1 MLRLLGSQQL
11 GARSFGGASQPAEE
25 VQLERGVCG
34 ERQKVELR
42 LEVLFFSPAEITVPL
57 HLRQLI
63 GARYSKLSAPGVDA
77 LRRQLEVIILLQGC
91 ADELLQLRVLE
102 DLPPGK
108 VCEGRGL
115 LLGLEVFAQVT
126 VHAWCRN
133 DGPVVIR
140 ADHAPRHYDRR
151 QNRSKDRGHQR
162 RQVLH
167 HYLRCSSLL

>member
-1 MLRLLGSQQL
+1 MAGLEALQEEALVPRASVRAARLLGSQQL
-11 GARSFGGASQPAEE
+11 GARRFGGASQPAEE

-77 LRRQLEVIILLQGC
+77 LRRQLEVIILLQRC

-108 VCEGRGL
+108 VCIGSCQF
-115 LLGLEVFAQVT
+115 LGLRVLSQIAVRGRSLNNGL
-126 VHAWCRN
+126 A
-133 DGPVVIR
+133 VVW
-140 ADHAPRHYDRR
+140 AD
-151 QNRSKDRGHQR
+151 
-162 RQVLH
+162 
-167 HYLRCSSLL
+167 